1 VNPFQSIGNDEANRT
16 DVDDKDEDVVDV
28 VESRSKE
35 DLSATPLQ
43 GRSSGTKQTGD
54 ISDPDDDESEAE
66 GDDRDNSAGGAPT
79 PGKAFHTRRGRGND
93 TRGTTDS
100 TEQDAKSGRLNT
112 YPPDG
117 QGNRTS
123 SSTKANKQPLSSLF
137 DVRPMLS
144 GLWRYTR
151 NAKLLSLILVVVCA
165 FMIEGFRQITAL
177 AYLPTATG
185 SDSSSLTK
193 RAPGDELPIDIRYTQ
208 KWLAKMFGGTP
219 DPILILTLLFT
230 WMSMC
235 ILMAAIIYNMIIE
248 RTENRMTS
256 SDKNTKDKWY
266 NNKRLAVKK
275 VWRWTKTC
283 FLAAIRVLL
292 MDRHPSIK
300 KFWSTVGLWTCLRI
314 ALFVIQ
320 LLVAILMVRQVLAMA
335 SLVAGAETPIP
346 SSLEIPYTLS
356 ALEDALPIMRPYPGG
371 TMLLVVSV
379 LTSVLIMLPAGW
391 NSLLHPRKK
400 NPNPSSRMQT
410 LFRIITCQASGS
422 GIGLGKYYAAVVGLL
437 SLIVVVSFA
446 ACMVYFVEI
455 MTFVGDAEFVKDT
468 GYVDSI
474 GLIGAFVIFGVF
486 ALPLGWIALKAEDT
500 VRSMMRKRAG
510 RKRSEPSV
518 RRV

>member
-1 VNPFQSIGNDEANRT
+1 
-16 DVDDKDEDVVDV
+16 
-28 VESRSKE
+28 
-35 DLSATPLQ
+35 
-43 GRSSGTKQTGD
+43 
-54 ISDPDDDESEAE
+54 
-66 GDDRDNSAGGAPT
+66 
-79 PGKAFHTRRGRGND
+79 
-93 TRGTTDS
+93 
-100 TEQDAKSGRLNT
+100 
-112 YPPDG
+112 
-117 QGNRTS
+117 
-123 SSTKANKQPLSSLF
+123 
-137 DVRPMLS
+137 
-144 GLWRYTR
+144 
-151 NAKLLSLILVVVCA
+151 
-165 FMIEGFRQITAL
+165 
-177 AYLPTATG
+177 
-185 SDSSSLTK
+185 
-193 RAPGDELPIDIRYTQ
+193 
-208 KWLAKMFGGTP
+208 
-219 DPILILTLLFT
+219 
-230 WMSMC
+230 
-235 ILMAAIIYNMIIE
+235 
-248 RTENRMTS
+248 
-256 SDKNTKDKWY
+256 
-266 NNKRLAVKK
+266 
-275 VWRWTKTC
+275 
-283 FLAAIRVLL
+283 
-292 MDRHPSIK
+292 
-300 KFWSTVGLWTCLRI
+300 
-314 ALFVIQ
+314 
-320 LLVAILMVRQVLAMA
+320 MVRQVLAMA

-346 SSLEIPYTLS
+346 SNLEIPYTLS